1 MELLNIFLILI
12 IYLLIS
18 FFFGFLTK
26 RLSVKKGRKSKEGFL
41 LGFSFSL
48 LGVIIEYLLPSKN
61 NFQLKKPLL
70 INSIVSFVLGFG
82 IVVLLLLIKKYL

>member
-82 IVVLLLLIKKYL
+82 IVILLLLIKKYL

>member
-1 MELLNIFLILI
+1 V
-12 IYLLIS
+12 LIS
-18 FFFGFLTK
+18 LFFGFLTK

-82 IVVLLLLIKKYL
+82 IVILLLLIKKYL